1 MLDLGEGVSRPA
13 STPPN
18 PAILCTVDEQLAACA
33 EPSSHPEF
41 TLDCQPIHLSL
52 PALEPLHSAGCFSSA
67 TEKHA
72 SGGEDRLTLSD
83 LDLPPFTFPL
93 TKEACGSA
101 SSSAPCS
108 PTLISA
114 LTLDHWPAD
123 LTSTTSTAVSCK
135 TPATSLEPTPAT
147 LRIFRTTLSF
157 SYVQELLESLS
168 HLQQQALQC
177 LSGNAPGAKA
187 AAAGAAMLSR
197 GLARAAQRVRA
208 TAHDNPHLLLP
219 LDALFT
225 VREYGWAEVVTLQ
238 PGLAD
243 EMGFRDAE
251 EHDLA
256 TGAAAL
262 YHRPAVGQAWSLV
275 SALDLEASSGAGCL
289 PGQPVA
295 VSRPATGV
303 GRSTTSL
310 ELVCEQLGGA
320 PAATMLDAAAAA
332 GVALASLPANLAA
345 TAPTFPNITNAKNYT
360 NTAETGFQA
369 AVSVAAAAAGLT
381 LMGLSAHLAAVSEAV
396 ALAATQLK
404 AFAEEAKTAMLQPSL
419 LPTCLGER
427 AGWAQPSWSSLMPS
441 NLPMAMAPIPLLAA
455 S

>member
-1 MLDLGEGVSRPA
+1 MESCGELSTWKVPLPDLQMLDLGEGVSRPA

-72 SGGEDRLTLSD
+72 SGGEDGLTLSD

-135 TPATSLEPTPAT
+135 TPAASLEPTPAT

-275 SALDLEASSGAGCL
+275 
-289 PGQPVA
+289 
-295 VSRPATGV
+295 

-427 AGWAQPSWSSLMPS
+427 AGWAQPGWSSLMPS